1 MPEILVLCPGREGR
15 HTLEAQLHRLQLDVA
30 YFNTRSELRSG
41 ALDRCVT
48 AIVVD
53 LFDSEGRP
61 VLPLLRE
68 LNRDVPELRIVVS
81 YKPSPAMLDDVLD
94 AATSGV
100 RAAFAARPFNDVGQ
114 LLESLLFSE
123 SARAPSTA
131 GTILLRVVP
140 LAETVPVRRFL
151 TLASVNPVPHLD
163 IDSVA
168 RFCGVT
174 YRTLYRHLEE
184 LGPPK
189 LLLSALAWPQVTY
202 LLTGLHWSARHAAVY
217 CGFRRP
223 AMLIDL
229 LGDYLESRLWKLG
242 LDPSVDGVAAATA
255 ERDDADTVWW
265 ERYEDHHDHPPPVL
279 TLSTGDP
286 AIGNQETWQNLRL
299 EMANERITALA
310 SSGMAPLEIVR
321 RLWRRHEPDLGH
333 LYRGVV
339 QTMEMLQLRGPVEN
353 DEV

>member
-15 HTLEAQLHRLQLDVA
+15 HTLEAQLHRLELDVA

-41 ALDRCVT
+41 ALDRRVK

-53 LFDSEGRP
+53 LFDGEGRP
-61 VLPLLRE
+61 VLPLLRD

-81 YKPSPAMLDDVLD
+81 YKPSPAALDDGLD
-94 AATSGV
+94 AATSGI

-114 LLESLLFSE
+114 LLASLLFVE

-131 GTILLRVVP
+131 EAILLRVVP
-140 LAETVPVRRFL
+140 LAATVPVRRFL
-151 TLASVNPVPHLD
+151 TLASVNPVPQLD

-174 YRTLYRHLEE
+174 YRTLYRHLEGI
-184 LGPPK
+184 GPPK

-202 LLTGLHWSARHAAVY
+202 LLTGLHWSARQAAAY
-217 CGFRRP
+217 CRFRRP

-229 LGDYLESRLWKLG
+229 LGDYLESGLWKLG

-255 ERDDADTVWW
+255 ERDEAEAGWPARDEEHQEGHAS
-265 ERYEDHHDHPPPVL
+265 VL
-279 TLSTGDP
+279 TSAGD
-286 AIGNQETWQNLRL
+286 ATANEGTWQHLRL

-310 SSGMAPLEIVR
+310 STGMAPLEIVR
-321 RLWRRHEPDLGH
+321 RLWRRHELDPGH

-339 QTMEMLQLRGPVEN
+339 RTVETLQPPRGPADN
-353 DEV
+353 DKV